1 MVLFCFL
8 VPCRVFRCSAENTLT
23 TVSYHWETPYSDYML
38 VPVSQAKGFMDWVA
52 EETGMAMLL
61 DVTEQE
67 LSFSIEQDSA
77 HAAPRSIGTAAS
89 RQQFESLV
97 EQHGWKEGEK
107 ECRRKSEKARKK
119 RRKQERN
126 AVAMMN
132 YIGRIRLARQY
143 LGLGNRACAAN
154 EQAGDRVASDRP
166 KPVFVSVDV
175 EAWELNQRLVTEIGI
190 ATLDTA
196 KIPPTDQLPALS
208 MADVDI
214 DAWEDESRSAS
225 TRSAAICKFIECRHL
240 RILEHKAMR
249 NGQFVSDAADLF
261 QFGESEWVN
270 LKDVPAILGSAF
282 RFDDEHGNSRKVVLV
297 GHDVE
302 QDFAY
307 LRVTGY
313 DVQNLRDVQVIDT
326 TELYKA
332 FTGTH
337 EARGL
342 AAVLNA
348 MGIVY
353 FHLHNAGD

>member
-1 MVLFCFL
+1 
-8 VPCRVFRCSAENTLT
+8 
-23 TVSYHWETPYSDYML
+23 ML
-38 VPVSQAKGFMDWVA
+38 VPVSQAKDFMEWVA
-52 EETGMAMLL
+52 TETGMAQLL

-67 LSFSIEQDSA
+67 LSFNIEQNSA
-77 HAAPRSIGTAAS
+77 HAAPRSIGTASS

-107 ECRRKSEKARKK
+107 ERRRKSEKARKK

-126 AVAMMN
+126 AMSMVS
-132 YIGRIRLARQY
+132 YIGQVRLARQY

-154 EQAGDRVASDRP
+154 EQPGDRVASDRP

-175 EAWELNQRLVTEIGI
+175 EAWEHNQGIVTEIGI
-190 ATLDTA
+190 ATLDAA
-196 KIPPTDQLPALS
+196 KLPPADQLPALS
-208 MADVDI
+208 MADIDL
-214 DAWEDESRSAS
+214 DAWEDESASVS

-240 RILEHKAMR
+240 RILENKAMR

-270 LKDVPAILGSAF
+270 LKDVPAILGPAF
-282 RFDDEHGNSRKVVLV
+282 RFNDEHGNRRKVVVV
-297 GHDVE
+297 GHDVA

-326 TELYKA
+326 TELFKA

-348 MGIVY
+348 MGIVS
-353 FHLHNAGD
+353 FHLHNAGN